1 MTFGRLLL
9 RNLLFHWRGNLA
21 VLLGVAV
28 GTAVLTGALLVSD
41 SLRGSLRDR
50 ALDQL
55 GWVEHA
61 LVGGRFFREELAA
74 SPGQLGV
81 TRACPVLL
89 LQGSASAAG
98 SKTVDR
104 VPRVTILGVPDG
116 FWPDGQAPEGAE
128 FWQSEQDGVVLNAA
142 LARDLGVA
150 KGDSVV
156 LHLQKTSLV
165 PRESL
170 LGRRTV
176 GDVLD
181 DWQVT
186 VRGVLGDTGMSR
198 FTLTPTPAAPRNAF
212 VPLHALQA
220 KVDQKGR
227 ANGLLAAGAEARMA
241 QEQGHPVTEA
251 EIEAGKVEDWLQQHL
266 HAHLTLDDWGLV
278 LHDPESRTRDLFAR
292 LDHNHDGR
300 LTKNEY
306 QRRAAGYFVQEADQ
320 NHDGI
325 LTRDEVLAFYR
336 THRGYL
342 SLESRQMLL
351 EPAVGDA
358 ARQAAG
364 DMRLLA
370 APTLVYL
377 ANSISAGKESI
388 PYSVVAALDPNLP
401 PPLGPFLPPSV
412 PSLKDNE
419 IVLAGWDQSA
429 LHAKPGD
436 AIALTYFEPEEGDQP
451 REKTATFT
459 LAGSVPMQGAADPDL
474 SPEFPGITD
483 KLDIRDWDPPFPY
496 HNERITPRDER
507 YWDEYRTTPKAYVTL
522 AAGQKLWGSRFGNLT
537 SVRVAPPAGPR
548 FRGTDDMTPA
558 AEAFRTRL
566 LGHLEPE
573 KGGFV
578 FDPVR
583 RRSLKASAG
592 GVPFTGLFLGFSCF
606 LIAAALLLVG
616 LLFRLN
622 LDRRAAEIGVLL
634 AAGYR
639 RGTLRLLLLGEGVVL
654 AAVGAL
660 VGLAGAIGYAWLLL
674 DFLRLRWLGGLDQ
687 SFLRLHLTENG
698 GATFLIGYA
707 AALVVSLLT
716 IAWAVRVLGRVSP
729 RALLSGET
737 TDGEGRGP
745 ARPFWS
751 VWIAAV
757 GAVAGVACIVA
768 GRWVQDVDMKALTF
782 FGGGSLLLVAGLAAA
797 WAWMRWPRKGHVG
810 GHGSVALGQLGV
822 RNASRHPVRSLLTAG
837 LLASAAFLI
846 VAVESFHRDPTQ
858 DFLDKNGGSGGF
870 SLLAQTD
877 VPVYQDLAT
886 PKGRDQLA
894 FSDADSAALND
905 IPIASFRV
913 RAGDDASCLNLY
925 QPRRPRLLGV
935 PHSLVERGGF
945 RFADWSHDLLHGSDN
960 PWQLLEQDLPGDA
973 IPVFG
978 ESSAVQYMLN
988 SGLGQDYQVPDENGR
1003 PVTLR
1008 FVGLLQDSVFQSELL
1023 MSEKNFLRL
1032 YPRQEGYQSFLVAAP
1047 PDRIPAVKEVLERNL
1062 ADQGVAVEST
1072 RRRLEGYLAMQNTYL
1087 ATFQALGG
1095 LGLLL
1100 GALGLAVVLLRSVWE
1115 RRGELALLRALGFR
1129 ERALGW
1135 LVLAENGFLLVLGL
1149 AVGAITALLA
1159 VLPHVLAGAG
1169 EVPWLRLFGLLGLV
1183 LVVGLAAAGL
1193 AMAATLRAPLLP
1205 ALRRE

>member
-1 MTFGRLLL
+1 MTFTRLLL

-28 GTAVLTGALLVSD
+28 GTAVLTGALLVGD
-41 SLRGSLRDR
+41 SLRGSLRER

-74 SPGQLGV
+74 SPEKLGV
-81 TRACPVLL
+81 TQAYPVVL
-89 LQGSASAAG
+89 LQGSASSAG
-98 SKTVDR
+98 SQTVDR
-104 VPRVTILGVPDG
+104 VPRVTILGISGPK
-116 FWPDGQAPEGAE
+116 FGQLGQNA
-128 FWQSEQDGVVLNAA
+128 VVLNAA
-142 LARDLGVA
+142 LAGDLGVGA
-150 KGDSVV
+150 GDSIV
-156 LHLQKTSLV
+156 LHLPKASLV

-170 LGRRTV
+170 LGRRTA

-186 VRGVLGDTGMSR
+186 VHAVLGGGPMSQ
-198 FTLTPTPAAPRNAF
+198 FTLTPTPAAPRNVF

-220 KVDQKGR
+220 KIDQQGR
-227 ANGLLAAGAEARMA
+227 ANGLLVAGAESRMA
-241 QEQGHPVTEA
+241 QEQGRPVTEA
-251 EIEAGKVEDWLQQHL
+251 EIKAGKVEDWLQRHL
-266 HAHLTLDDWGLV
+266 HSQLTLDDWGLV
-278 LHDPESRTRDLFAR
+278 LHDPDSRTRDLFAQ
-292 LDHNHDGR
+292 LDHEHDGR
-300 LTKNEY
+300 LTHNEY
-306 QRRAAGYFVQEADQ
+306 HWRVARNFIREADQ
-320 NHDGI
+320 DHDGV
-325 LTRDEVLAFYR
+325 LTRDEVRAFYR
-336 THRGYL
+336 RHRNYL

-358 ARQAAG
+358 ARQAAS
-364 DMRLLA
+364 DLRLLA
-370 APTLVYL
+370 APTLVYF
-377 ANSISAGKESI
+377 ANSITAGKDSI

-412 PSLKDNE
+412 KQLKDNE
-419 IVLAGWDQSA
+419 IVLAGWDQSP

-436 AIALTYFEPEEGDQP
+436 AVSLTYFEPEEGDQP

-459 LAGSVPMQGAADPDL
+459 LAGFVPMRGAAADPDL
-474 SPEFPGITD
+474 SPAFPGITD

-522 AAGQKLWGSRFGNLT
+522 AAGQNLWASRFGNLT
-537 SVRVAPPAGPR
+537 SVRVAPPAAPR
-548 FRGTDDMTPA
+548 SRGTDDMTPA

-566 LGHLEPE
+566 LEHLQPE

-583 RRSLKASAG
+583 RRALEASAG

-622 LDRRAAEIGVLL
+622 LDRRAAEVGVLL
-634 AAGYR
+634 ATGYR
-639 RGTLRLLLLGEGVVL
+639 RGTLRRLLLGEGLVL

-687 SFLRLHLTENG
+687 SFLRLHLRENG
-698 GATFLIGYA
+698 GASFLIGYA
-707 AALVVSLLT
+707 GALVVSLLT

-737 TDGEGRGP
+737 ADAEGRGP
-745 ARPFWS
+745 VRPFWS

-757 GAVAGVACIVA
+757 GAAGGVACIVA
-768 GRWVQDVDMKALTF
+768 GRWVQDVDMKAGTF
-782 FGGGSLLLVAGLAAA
+782 FGGGSLLLIAGLAAA
-797 WAWMRWPRKGHVG
+797 WAWMRWPQKGHVG
-810 GHGSVALGQLGV
+810 GHGGIALGQLGV

-858 DFLDKNGGSGGF
+858 DFFDQNGGSGGF
-870 SLLAQTD
+870 TLLAQTD

-894 FSDADSAALND
+894 FPDADSAALRD

-925 QPRRPRLLGV
+925 QPRRPRLFGA
-935 PHSLVERGGF
+935 PHALIERGGF
-945 RFADWSHDLLHGSDN
+945 RFADWSHDLLHDSDN
-960 PWQLLEQDLPGDA
+960 PWQLLEQPLPDGA

-988 SGLGQDYQVPDENGR
+988 SGLGKDYQVPDENGR

-1032 YPRQEGYQSFLVAAP
+1032 YPRQEGYQFFLVGAP
-1047 PDRIPAVKEVLERNL
+1047 PDRLPKVRQVLERNL

-1072 RRRLEGYLAMQNTYL
+1072 KRRLEGFLAMQNTYL

-1149 AVGAITALLA
+1149 AVGAVTALLA
-1159 VLPHVLAGAG
+1159 VAPHVLAGAG
-1169 EVPWLRLFGLLGLV
+1169 EVPWLRLVGLLGLV
-1183 LVVGLAAAGL
+1183 LLVGLTSAAL